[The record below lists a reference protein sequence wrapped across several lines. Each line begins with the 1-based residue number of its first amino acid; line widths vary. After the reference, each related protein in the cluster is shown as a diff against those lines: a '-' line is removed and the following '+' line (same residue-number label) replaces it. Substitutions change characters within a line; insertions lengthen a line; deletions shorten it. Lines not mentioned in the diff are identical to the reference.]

1 MASRAKI
8 RDLTPRELANFGWTM
23 ATVVLVV
30 FGLLIP
36 WLREMAIPFW
46 PAGVAL
52 ALVIWSTAAPASLD
66 PLYRVWMR
74 FGLLLSRFTT
84 PLILTLVF
92 LLTIVPTALVMR
104 ALRRDPLHRRL
115 DGNAESYRVES
126 DQTTEKSL
134 DNPF

>member
-1 MASRAKI
+1 MFTLLLPRLRFHGPLLS
-8 RDLTPRELANFGWTM
+8 LTSFVTYSAGPRPGR
-23 ATVVLVV
+23 
-30 FGLLIP
+30 GGG
-36 WLREMAIPFW
+36 AIPCW

-52 ALVIWSTAAPASLD
+52 ALVVWSTVAPASLD
-66 PLYRVWMR
+66 PLYRAWMR
-74 FGLLLSRFTT
+74 FGLLLSRVTT

-104 ALRRDPLHRRL
+104 ALRRDPLDRRL
-115 DGNAESYRVES
+115 DGNAKSYRVES

>member
-1 MASRAKI
+1 MAGPAKI
-8 RDLTPRELANFGWTM
+8 RALSPRELANFGWTM
-23 ATVVLVV
+23 AAVILVV

-36 WLREMAIPFW
+36 WLRGVAIPFW
-46 PAGVAL
+46 PSGVAL
-52 ALVIWSTAAPASLD
+52 ALVAWSTVAPASLD
-66 PLYRVWMR
+66 PLYRVWMKL
-74 FGLLLSRFTT
+74 GLLLSRVTT

-104 ALRRDPLHRRL
+104 LLKRDPLHRRL
-115 DGNAESYRVES
+115 DTEAKTYRVES